1 MTERV
6 TNPSDKREE
15 MSVTSA
21 SNAGKCAALTLGALE
36 ELTRYSCAHP
46 FTKKLVELSFR
57 PLRNPRP
64 IPAAPARRTLLI
76 LVFGKSCQEG
86 KNYKIPLTR

>member
-1 MTERV
+1 
-6 TNPSDKREE
+6 
-15 MSVTSA
+15 VTSA

-36 ELTRYSCAHP
+36 HALFLRPSLHQETRRTQFS
-46 FTKKLVELSFR
+46 

>member
-1 MTERV
+1 
-6 TNPSDKREE
+6 
-15 MSVTSA
+15 VTSA

-57 PLRNPRP
+57 PKEPASHSRRACPADALNSRFWKILSRGQKLQNPANSLKAFR
-64 IPAAPARRTLLI
+64 I
-76 LVFGKSCQEG
+76 
-86 KNYKIPLTR
+86 